1 MKISLKSFND
11 LGKCSYGTLKE
22 VFDTEKEEIYFN
34 KVKVEINGI
43 YDLEWFL
50 WANPSVVCGAGGKTK
65 AYFYGNELPD
75 DWFDCYLRTAAD
87 HFTKAY
93 KLKDS
98 KCKDEQKKAE
108 KILYYK
114 KAGKNWAKTW
124 SSYFFKKE
132 EILKKLREENDEH

>member
-43 YDLEWFL
+43 DGLERFL
-50 WANPSVVCGAGGKTK
+50 WANPSVMCLTGGKKK
-65 AYFYGNELPD
+65 AYFYGNEQPD

-93 KLKDS
+93 KLKGS
-98 KCKDEQKKAE
+98 ERKDEQKKAE
-108 KILYYK
+108 KILYLET
-114 KAGKNWAKTW
+114 AGKNWAKTW
-124 SSYFFKKE
+124 SRLFFQKE
-132 EILKKLREENDEH
+132 AILEKLRAENDKH